1 MILVT
6 LGTQDKEFTRLLK
19 EIDRLIDKGIIKEE
33 VIVQA
38 GYTKYKSDNMTIFD
52 YVSKDE
58 INDYIEQAS
67 FIITHGGV
75 GSIVDSLK
83 CDKKVIAVP
92 RLSKYNEHNND
103 HQLEVLKELGN
114 NNYIYPVYDI
124 EKLEDAIINIDSLV
138 PNKYISDNSKIKNLI
153 SDYIDNNRRR
163 SMIETI
169 KSLMKK
175 YHEVIMYLI
184 FGVLTT
190 LVSLVSY
197 FILTST
203 LLNASVNLEMQ
214 IANVISWILSVT
226 FAYFTNRSLVFMSEN
241 KNKLKEAVSF
251 YSSRIVTLIMEIVI
265 MFIGVTLLHFNDKL
279 VKVLAQVIV
288 IVSNYI
294 ISKLIVFKKK

>member
-75 GSIVDSLK
+75 GSIVESLK

-103 HQLEVLKELGN
+103 HQLEVLKELGG

-124 EKLEDAIINIDSLV
+124 EKLEDAIINIDSFV
-138 PNKYISDNSKIKNLI
+138 PNKYISDNIKIKNLI

-163 SMIETI
+163 SMVEVVKNLI
-169 KSLMKK
+169 KK
-175 YHEVIMYLI
+175 YREVIMYLI

-190 LVSLVSY
+190 ILNLAVY
-197 FILTST
+197 FILTNT
-203 LLNASVNLEMQ
+203 ILDANVAIQLQ
-214 IANVISWILSVT
+214 IANVISWIVGVV
-226 FAYFTNRSLVFMSEN
+226 FAYFTNRSVVFQSQNEN
-241 KNKLKEAVSF
+241 KLMEAAKFVGA
-251 YSSRIVTLIMEIVI
+251 RLVTLFMDMVI
-265 MFIGVTLLHFNDKL
+265 MWLGVTLLKFNDGI
-279 VKVLAQVIV
+279 VKIISQVVVIV
-288 IVSNYI
+288 GNYI
-294 ISKLIVFKKK
+294 FSKLIVFKKN

>member
-19 EIDRLIDKGIIKEE
+19 ELDRLIDKGIIKEE

-58 INDYIEQAS
+58 MADYIEKANL
-67 FIITHGGV
+67 IITHGGV
-75 GSIVDSLK
+75 GSIVDSIK
-83 CDKKVIAVP
+83 NNKKVIAVP
-92 RLSKYNEHNND
+92 RLSKYNEHTND
-103 HQLEVLKELGN
+103 HQLEVLKELSS
-114 NNYIYPVYDI
+114 NNYIYPVYDM
-124 EKLEDAIINIDSLV
+124 EKLEDAIINIDSFV

-163 SMIETI
+163 GMIETI
-169 KSLMKK
+169 KNLIKK

-190 LVSLVSY
+190 LVSLLSY

-203 LLNASVNLEMQ
+203 ILDSSVNLEMQ
-214 IANVISWILSVT
+214 IANIISWILSVT
-226 FAYFTNRSLVFMSEN
+226 FAYFTNRSLVFNSKN

-251 YSSRIVTLIMEIVI
+251 YGSRVVTLVMEIVI

-279 VKVLAQVIV
+279 VKILAQVIV

-294 ISKLIVFKKK
+294 ISKLVVFKKK